1 MTVATTAVPAAF
13 AGFPASSWAF
23 AFRIWIAVIIALYAS
38 FWLQLGVPSSAAIT
52 VAILATPTRGQA
64 LEKAGFR
71 LIGTVVGVS
80 ASIALMGAFAQAR
93 DLILV
98 AFAVWIGLC
107 VYVAGLSDGNRSYAA
122 VLSGY
127 TVALIAIQQLDM
139 PHQVFDAGVQRGAAI
154 AVGIAAV
161 ALVNDLLAAPDRHAG
176 LREELTALHRRV
188 RDEARAILRGT
199 VATPSARGSLLAAI
213 AGLRSE
219 VETLATES
227 TSGSARRAAAR
238 TAAVALVA
246 ELHAVQVL
254 EALPIAVRSS
264 IRDDILERR
273 DDPAWR
279 GMVGAID
286 HLEFNDAGLE
296 TSSLGWALRNLLRYD
311 DDVREALAALAAG
324 RTPPRQWRTPFYR
337 SHRVALAA
345 GLRAAMWLAMTS
357 TLYVIAGWP
366 SSDASLSLV
375 AVVIG
380 LGATT
385 PDPRRFTLMALIA
398 APIAIV
404 VGGVLEFLVLDG
416 VSQFPLLAL
425 ALLPVIG
432 GVALLT
438 TVRNPLLAALSRLNL
453 IFVLGVLAPANPQ
466 SWDPQTYLFTSLFVC
481 VAASLLFAAQ
491 LLVPPV
497 TADQRRRWLLA
508 AARREAPL
516 SSNPSA
522 DRWRPEEALFRD
534 AVRIALLA
542 RPGTAGDDCDPVLEE
557 AVRLFGEAGV
567 LRLCGARLALL
578 ENKAVAARAR
588 AALNARDFEAVR
600 QAARSLRDAPDH
612 ELIEAGA
619 ALHTASLVLEG
630 R

>member
-1 MTVATTAVPAAF
+1 MHVTTTAVPATF
-13 AGFPASSWAF
+13 AGFPGSSWAF
-23 AFRIWIAVIIALYAS
+23 AFRIWIAVVIALYAS
-38 FWLQLGVPSSAAIT
+38 FWLQLGVPSTAAIT

-80 ASIALMGAFAQAR
+80 ASIVMMGAFAQAR

-176 LREELTALHRRV
+176 LGAELAALHRRV

-199 VATPSARGSLLAAI
+199 VGKPSACGALLAAI

-219 VETLATES
+219 IETLAPES
-227 TSGSARRAAAR
+227 ASGSTRRAAAR

-246 ELHAVQVL
+246 ELHAVQL
-254 EALPIAVRSS
+254 LGALPVALGSSVRN
-264 IRDDILERR
+264 DILKRL

-279 GMVGAID
+279 GLPEAID
-286 HLEFNDAGLE
+286 HLDSNGAGLE
-296 TSSLGWALRNLLRYD
+296 ASSLGWALRNLLRYD

-324 RTPPRQWRTPFYR
+324 RTPSRQWRTPFYR

-366 SSDASLSLV
+366 SSDTSLSLV

-497 TADQRRRWLLA
+497 TADQRRQWLLA

-534 AVRIALLA
+534 AVRIALMA

-557 AVRLFGEAGV
+557 AVRLFGEAGA
-567 LRLCGARLALL
+567 LRLCGAHLALL
-578 ENKAVAARAR
+578 KNKAMAARAR
-588 AALNARDFEAVR
+588 AALKARDFEAVR